1 MQLSVTATETLNM
14 GPDEAV
20 EVKSHIAV
28 VVVVVVVVVVEEEE
42 EGVLAENASLQA
54 EVAGSIVA

>member
-1 MQLSVTATETLNM
+1 MQLSVTATETLSM

-28 VVVVVVVVVVEEEE
+28 AVVAVVEEEE

>member
-1 MQLSVTATETLNM
+1 MA
-14 GPDEAV
+14 D
-20 EVKSHIAV
+20 KSCCCRSS
-28 VVVVVVVVVVEEEE
+28 VVVVVVEEEE

>member
-28 VVVVVVVVVVEEEE
+28 VVVVAVVEEEEE

>member
-28 VVVVVVVVVVEEEE
+28 VVVVAVVEEEE
-42 EGVLAENASLQA
+42 EGALAENASLQA

>member
-20 EVKSHIAV
+20 EVKSHIV
-28 VVVVVVVVVVEEEE
+28 VVVAVVEEEE

>member
-14 GPDEAV
+14 GPDEVV
-20 EVKSHIAV
+20 EEKNHISV
-28 VVVVVVVVVVEEEE
+28 VVGVVEEEE